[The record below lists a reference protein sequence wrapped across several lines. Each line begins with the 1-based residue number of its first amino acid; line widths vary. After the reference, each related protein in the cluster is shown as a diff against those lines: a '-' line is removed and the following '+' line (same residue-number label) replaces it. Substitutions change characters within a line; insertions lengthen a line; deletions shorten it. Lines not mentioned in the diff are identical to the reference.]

1 MYIHCRYRFIE
12 RFPMR
17 TVVQKWG
24 HSLALRI
31 PKTMAEHIKVRE
43 GAPVEIRED
52 RGSLLIKPTLAKPS
66 LRALLAKIKPENLH
80 QETKTGRPVG
90 KEVW

>member
-1 MYIHCRYRFIE
+1 MK
-12 RFPMR
+12 

-43 GAPVEIRED
+43 GAPVEITED
-52 RGSLLIKPTLAKPS
+52 RGNLLIKPTLEKPS
-66 LRALLAKIKPENLH
+66 LKELLSRVKPENLH
-80 QETKTGRPVG
+80 GETQTGRRVG

>member
-1 MYIHCRYRFIE
+1 
-12 RFPMR
+12 MR

-31 PKTMAEHIKVRE
+31 PKTMAEHIKVKE
-43 GAPVEIRED
+43 GASVELTED
-52 RGSLLIKPTLAKPS
+52 RGNLLIKPTLAKTS
-66 LRALLAKIKPENLH
+66 LKELLAKVKPENLH
-80 QETKTGRPVG
+80 GETKTGRVVG

>member
-1 MYIHCRYRFIE
+1 MK
-12 RFPMR
+12 

-31 PKTMAEHIKVRE
+31 PKTMAEHIKVSE
-43 GAPVEIRED
+43 GAPVEIVED
-52 RGSLLIKPTLAKPS
+52 KGNLLIKPTLARPS
-66 LRALLAKIKPENLH
+66 LKALLSRIKAENLH
-80 QETKTGRPVG
+80 GETKTGRRVG